1 MSFFIWVVGI
11 LLVMGAVF
19 LIEWV
24 IDFWVT
30 WPFEQ

>member
-1 MSFFIWVVGI
+1 MAVFWWVVGI
-11 LLVMGAVF
+11 LTVMAAVY
-19 LIEWV
+19 LLEWV